1 LGEIKRGIEKLP
13 DSHRKKRLNQWLD
26 EELLA
31 RFQGRIASIDTSVML
46 VWGELVAR
54 LEASGRTLPAID
66 SLIAAIALHGDFT
79 LVKRNERD
87 FVGTGAKI
95 INPWRSSEE

>member
-1 LGEIKRGIEKLP
+1 M
-13 DSHRKKRLNQWLD
+13 
-26 EELLA
+26 A

-54 LEASGRTLPAID
+54 LDANGRTLPAID

-79 LVKRNERD
+79 LVTRNERD
-87 FVGTGAKI
+87 FVGTGVQI